1 MLHVLMTDFKKRG
14 GGGSYGARSGK
25 PSLGGGS
32 DRKPFGKP
40 SFGNKSWGN
49 DRVRSGGPI
58 TLHKATCAECSKVC
72 EVPFRPM
79 SGKPVYCKD
88 CFNPAGSSFKN
99 DRGGDRGGDRFP
111 KKDFKPR
118 NEYAPRSE
126 VSTGSNDAVLK
137 QLEALNTK
145 IENLTRAIEAMVTG
159 KAPEAETSMVEKS
172 SKTIKKT
179 TKKKVAKK

>member
-14 GGGSYGARSGK
+14 GGGSYGSRGGK
-25 PSLGGGS
+25 PSFGGDR

-40 SFGNKSWGN
+40 SFQKKPWG
-49 DRVRSGGPI
+49 DKPRGDAPF
-58 TLHKATCAECSKVC
+58 TLHKATCAECSKAC

-118 NEYAPRSE
+118 NEYTPRAEAPAN
-126 VSTGSNDAVLK
+126 NDAVLK

-145 IENLTRAIEAMVTG
+145 IENLTRAIETLATPKVSQKEVVEEAPK
-159 KAPEAETSMVEKS
+159 KAV
-172 SKTIKKT
+172 KKVVKKIS
-179 TKKKVAKK
+179 KKK